1 MSELTERL
9 AAPKKRKPTNAFRSE
24 NPNKPERDK
33 RGKKSEK
40 RKATENGI
48 KALNPN
54 WGYAFVAPFFV
65 MFLIFGLAPVIYS
78 TWIAFFN
85 WDSLADEQEFYG
97 LTNFTDLLADE
108 YFWIALRN
116 TFSIWFFSTIPQ
128 IFMAIG
134 LASILRNPRL
144 RGATFWRTI
153 LLVPNITSV
162 LAIAI
167 VFGQLFG
174 RDYGLVNLALT
185 YLGMPAHIDWISETV
200 PSHIAIATMI
210 TWRWLGYNALIF
222 LAAMLAIPAYLYE
235 SADLDGA
242 SKWQQFRYITLPQL
256 RNTITF
262 VLIVGTIGGLQVFAE
277 PLTLGGNMSGGDSRQ
292 FSTLTL
298 FLYEQAFVNNRWG
311 YAAAIGIFITIIVV
325 IISAINFAITRV
337 ISSEDNTK

>member
-1 MSELTERL
+1 MSNV
-9 AAPKKRKPTNAFRSE
+9 AAAKKRSPNVFKSERPANHGKPPKLKRSE
-24 NPNKPERDK
+24 R
-33 RGKKSEK
+33 
-40 RKATENGI
+40 RKVTDTGI

-78 TWIAFFN
+78 VVIAFYN
-85 WDSLADEQEFYG
+85 WDPLGDEQQFYG
-97 LTNFTDLLADE
+97 LTNFTDLIVDE
-108 YFWIALRN
+108 QFWIALRN

-128 IFMAIG
+128 MIMAIG

-174 RDYGLVNLALT
+174 RDFGLVNLALT
-185 YLGMPAHIDWISETV
+185 YLGMPSHIVWIAEPL

-242 SKWQQFRYITLPQL
+242 TKWQQFRYITLPQL

-311 YAAAIGIFITIIVV
+311 YAAAIGIFITIIVI
-325 IISAINFAITRV
+325 IISAINFAITRR
-337 ISSEDNTK
+337 IASEDNK